1 MRLFDEK
8 VDKEQQLSPGRPTLA
23 SLYTAQGSVNGL
35 STPQSLNPFFQPT
48 GDFRQAKESIRW
60 TLAIVLGCFLVHLY
74 KYGQHDVLRNY

>member
-1 MRLFDEK
+1 MFDEK
-8 VDKEQQLSPGRPTLA
+8 VDQDSWFLPGSPTLA

-48 GDFRQAKESIRW
+48 GGFRQAKESIRW

-74 KYGQHDVLRNY
+74 KYGQHDVTR